1 MGWFC
6 CRKAFR
12 SCDWLRSDMYS
23 DMNPCP
29 DPDVGVDVAG
39 AIEWNVPEI
48 IKELR
53 VCVRSQFRLP
63 FQLFIFFFISARSQI
78 NLCGHSFLSL

>member
-39 AIEWNVPEI
+39 AIEWMSPKN
-48 IKELR
+48 KELG
-53 VCVRSQFRLP
+53 VCEERIPS
-63 FQLFIFFFISARSQI
+63 LFSAFLFFFYILFPQ
-78 NLCGHSFLSL
+78 